1 MLPLSGFFFSSYNR
15 LYEREV
21 MIYLGPSNSQ
31 QLVSLT
37 LPTSDSKNPHQNL
50 DMDTSGEKNIYINLK
65 YWHVS
70 LPNPQV
76 PDVTQLLLILLNKDS
91 LVRSLS

>member
-1 MLPLSGFFFSSYNR
+1 
-15 LYEREV
+15 

-31 QLVSLT
+31 QLVFLA
-37 LPTSDSKNPHQNL
+37 LPSFDSKNSHQNL
-50 DMDTSGEKNIYINLK
+50 DMDTYGEKNIYISLE

-76 PDVTQLLLILLNKDS
+76 A
-91 LVRSLS
+91 